1 MGVKKVSDKVM
12 DLNEVSAITGI
23 HRTKLAELAKRGE
36 IPGFFRLGKR
46 ILFSRQRFEEFLADP
61 DGRTRNDCTCSGGT
75 HDNTDG

>member
-1 MGVKKVSDKVM
+1 MGVKKVSELVM
-12 DLNEVSAITGI
+12 DLKEMAEVTGV
-23 HRTKLAELAKRGE
+23 HPHKLSELARRGQ

-75 HDNTDG
+75 RDNTDA